1 METLQDYIPHYLKN
15 NYKVLAISFIVVFSL
30 NYLLQRYSNNL
41 YKTSNQIYTMA
52 AEQIPNSDL
61 HYLSSPD
68 TIHQEK
74 IFIFWNGNVQSTY
87 YLITLLKKG
96 YIIQPIYL
104 EEYTISRLL
113 GIDKLNEIVKD
124 YKKTGLIHDSNND
137 DYLHYLKT
145 LKHKQSLDINKMTR
159 LRNMIKQQYS
169 EFSKNILPTHYVS
182 GIQKDLKHTQTFSNL
197 LQQID
202 IIHNNHI
209 EFIEQC
215 SRFAKYYTYHQKDKD
230 KMNLYKIHLPITQD
244 SKTFSNFQ
252 KLLNLDIQQSPNL
265 FNKIYLPIIDL
276 DKEKIKIHALNEK
289 FYNILQ

>member
-1 METLQDYIPHYLKN
+1 METLQDYIPNYFKN
-15 NYKVLAISFIVVFSL
+15 NYKILAISFIVLFSF

-41 YKTSNQIYTMA
+41 YKTSNQLYTMA
-52 AEQIPNSDL
+52 QEQIPNTDL
-61 HYLSSPD
+61 HYLSNIDS
-68 TIHQEK
+68 IQQEK
-74 IFIFWNGNVQSTY
+74 NFIYWNGNIQSTY

-113 GIDKLNEIVKD
+113 GMDKLQDIIKD
-124 YKKTGLIHDSNND
+124 YKTTGLIENSEND

-159 LRNMIKQQYS
+159 LRNIIKQQYS
-169 EFSKNILPTHYVS
+169 EFSKNLLPTHYVS
-182 GIQKDLKHTQTFSNL
+182 GIQKDLTHTQTFSNL
-197 LQQID
+197 LHQID

-230 KMNLYKIHLPITQD
+230 KMNLYKIQLPITQD

-252 KLLNLDIQQSPNL
+252 KLLQLDIKQSNHL
-265 FNKIYLPIIDL
+265 FNRINLPIMDL
-276 DKEKIKIHALNEK
+276 DKEKIKINALNEK